1 MSDGAGIIVLV
12 GRLVFGLYF
21 ALISGFA
28 FHIRMGKMAEGFAKQ
43 MNFPIAAIAGWPTG
57 LWLLAGGLSVALGIW
72 PDLGS
77 LMIIAF
83 LVPAAAYFHR
93 FWEVEDAMQK
103 QTATLLFW
111 RNVFAVGAL
120 LVFFGSFIAFGSE
133 LRFAV
138 TGPLFD
144 F

>member
-1 MSDGAGIIVLV
+1 MTDAAGAVVLV

-21 ALISGFA
+21 ALLAGLSFHVKMSG
-28 FHIRMGKMAEGFAKQ
+28 MAEGYAKQ
-43 MNFPIAAIAGWPTG
+43 MKFPLPGLAGWPTG
-57 LWLLAGGLSVALGIW
+57 LWLFAGGISIALGIW
-72 PDLGS
+72 PDLGA

-83 LVPAAAYFHR
+83 LIPAALYFHR
-93 FWEVEDAMQK
+93 FWEVEDQMQQQQAM
-103 QTATLLFW
+103 LLFW
-111 RNVFAVGAL
+111 RNAYTVGTL
-120 LVFFGSFIAFGSE
+120 LVLFGAFVALGSE